1 MRLKNLFADE
11 DAVSPVI
18 GVILMVAITVILAA
32 VIASVVLGVGQ
43 QAGNVSPQASFT
55 IEYESGAG
63 YGGFEGNVSVQHD
76 SGDTI
81 VGNRLFFRGSGFDT
95 QAVTNPSPSLNQSWS
110 GYAGNSSID
119 ISQST
124 TKEGSPAVA
133 AGDQANIG
141 ADGDYELS
149 LVWEAPDQDSS
160 STLASDEGPDA

>member
-55 IEYESGAG
+55 IEYESGP
-63 YGGFEGNVSVQHD
+63 GNVSVQHD

-81 VGNRLFFRGSGFDT
+81 VSNRLFFRGSNFD
-95 QAVTNPSPSLNQSWS
+95 AIGNQTWAA
-110 GYAGNSSID
+110 YDDNGNATT
-119 ISQST
+119 ST
-124 TKEGSPAVA
+124 TKENSPAVA
-133 AGDQANIG
+133 AGDQADIG
-141 ADGDYELS
+141 ADSDYELS